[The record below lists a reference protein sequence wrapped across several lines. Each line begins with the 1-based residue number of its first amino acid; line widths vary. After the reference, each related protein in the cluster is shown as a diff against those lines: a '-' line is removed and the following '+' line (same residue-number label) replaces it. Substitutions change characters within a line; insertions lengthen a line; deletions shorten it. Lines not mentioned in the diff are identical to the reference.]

1 MEKKRR
7 RGRSLRCCCFFFRFL
22 RTPLHDATSVE
33 SVRRTT
39 KLPGPFIVVVSG
51 RKHNSVEQINAFS
64 QRRLSTFH
72 SVAMAFTG
80 FLWLLPSFTWFFL
93 LSVRVCVYW
102 ALRRL
107 PGTGYNLVFKRII
120 RFVPSF
126 NGFDS
131 VYYLVCFW
139 NGKIFRDIF
148 GFFSSLIWNAFIW
161 FVLLVFF
168 TGFEVGVAE
177 WRGVKIHPSIKPHLR
192 QRRGESRRRLW
203 VYIYIYICEFSLF
216 FSSEWSASSASR
228 SSSSFSRWKLERE
241 REKEKE
247 KEREN

>member
-1 MEKKRR
+1 MTPLWQGNERFRRRLGDGYDRPCESAVIIGSALPSLRNDHRPTAEISIGAIQSDALMEKKRR

-107 PGTGYNLVFKRII
+107 PGTGYNLFFKRII

-131 VYYLVCFW
+131 VYYLVCF
-139 NGKIFRDIF
+139 
-148 GFFSSLIWNAFIW
+148 
-161 FVLLVFF
+161 
-168 TGFEVGVAE
+168 
-177 WRGVKIHPSIKPHLR
+177 
-192 QRRGESRRRLW
+192 
-203 VYIYIYICEFSLF
+203 
-216 FSSEWSASSASR
+216 
-228 SSSSFSRWKLERE
+228 
-241 REKEKE
+241 
-247 KEREN
+247 